1 MFHIMKEG
9 YTKLPDQR
17 LRLKNGFK
25 IPPPTSL
32 ELICNNII
40 PEDDSQVNCE

>member
-9 YTKLPDQR
+9 YIKLLDQR
-17 LRLKNGFK
+17 LRLKNGFE
-25 IPPPTSL
+25 IPPSTSL

-40 PEDDSQVNCE
+40 PENDSQVNCE